1 MRAYSFIPLLLVAAC
16 SEGGGGE
23 QKKAE
28 EVPATMEAGEWET
41 NWELSSI
48 RSVDKTTP
56 AVKGAVGDK
65 ESGKSCIAEAERA
78 SPPPQLFAGAGYDC
92 DYKSSYIKNGRI
104 NASLDCKRA
113 GVSGQFLMSVS
124 GSYTKDAFE
133 GTVGTTTYLP
143 GEGDF
148 EMNRKI
154 SGRRTGPTCTPEEGA
169 PS

>member
-1 MRAYSFIPLLLVAAC
+1 MRAFAFILLLLIAGC

-28 EVPATMEAGEWET
+28 EVPATMEAGQWET
-41 NWELSSI
+41 GFELSSI
-48 RSVDKTTP
+48 RSVDKMTP

-65 ESGKSCIAEAERA
+65 ETAKVFIAEADRA
-78 SPPPQLFAGAGYDC
+78 EPPTELFSGAGYQC
-92 DYKSSYIKNGRI
+92 CYKSSYIKNGRI
-104 NASLDCKRA
+104 NASLDCKRE

-124 GSYTKDAFE
+124 GSYTKDAFD

-143 GEGDF
+143 GAGDF

-154 SGRRTGPTCTPEEGA
+154 SGRRSGPACEA
-169 PS
+169 PAKAP